1 MHPNEQMEFLNPNK
15 VFEDFNYILNEDE
28 DEDDFIEYNDIS
40 DSSDDEKLSHDL
52 NELEDVFK
60 MHELNNENNS

>member
-1 MHPNEQMEFLNPNK
+1 MRCIDHINW
-15 VFEDFNYILNEDE
+15 VIFEDFNYILNEDE